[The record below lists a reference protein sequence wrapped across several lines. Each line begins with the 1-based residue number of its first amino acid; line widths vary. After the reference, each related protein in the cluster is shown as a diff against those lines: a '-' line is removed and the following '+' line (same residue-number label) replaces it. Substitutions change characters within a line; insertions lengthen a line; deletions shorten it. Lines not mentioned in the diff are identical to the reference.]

1 MKLRQTLICREGWYY
16 LVVLALVFAGAIL
29 REVNLLLI
37 LAGMLLGPVIFNWRA
52 MGLTLRGLEVRR
64 KMPEGVCAGDLL
76 VASVQ
81 LSNTRR
87 HVGSWAV
94 VVEDEVRREPSPN
107 GNQPRHEKPIRTG
120 VLFPYVPAGES
131 RSGAYRGRLPQRG
144 RYRLGPL
151 KISTRFPFGLFSR
164 TIDLGRVR
172 TLTVYPRLG
181 RLTRA
186 WATRHRESFAGA
198 HRRERR
204 HGPEGDFYGVREWRT
219 GDSRRWIHH
228 RSSARVG
235 KIVVRQFEQ
244 PRNRDVAVLID
255 LWKPKKSGQ
264 QHEENVEL
272 AVSFAATVVADLC
285 RKGGTNLLLGTPGDQ
300 PVYTSGPASTQ
311 LLNDTMQQ
319 LALVEARQDD
329 PLDKVLDGALR
340 RIDQGTEIILVGTR
354 PVDLTD
360 TKRFPSLW
368 SDPNRR
374 AAARGIRC
382 IDTSSEKLNE
392 YFRAE

>member
-1 MKLRQTLICREGWYY
+1 MRLRQTLICREGLYY
-16 LVVLALVFAGAIL
+16 LVVLALVFAGAML

-37 LAGMLLGPVIFNWRA
+37 LAGMLVGPVILNWRA
-52 MGLTLRGLEVRR
+52 MGVTLRGLEVQR
-64 KMPEGVCAGDLL
+64 KVPEGVCAGDLL
-76 VASVQ
+76 VANVQ

-87 HVGSWAV
+87 YVGSWAV
-94 VVEDEVRREPSPN
+94 VVEEEIRREPSPN
-107 GNQPRHEKPIRTG
+107 GNQPRREKPIRTG
-120 VLFPYVPAGES
+120 VLFPYVPAGQS
-131 RSGAYRGRLPQRG
+131 RNGAYHGRLPQRG
-144 RYRLGPL
+144 QYRFGPL

-164 TIDLGRVR
+164 TIDLGQVR
-172 TLTVYPRLG
+172 TLMVYPRLG

-186 WATRHRESFAGA
+186 WETRHRESFAGA

-244 PRNRDVAVLID
+244 PRNHDVAVLVD
-255 LWKPKKSGQ
+255 LWQPKKPKQ

-285 RKGGTNLLLGTPGDQ
+285 RKGGTNLLLGTPGDE
-300 PVYTSGPASTQ
+300 PEYVAGPASTQ
-311 LLNDTMQQ
+311 LLNDTMQR
-319 LALVEARQDD
+319 LAVAEAHQDD
-329 PLDKVLDGALR
+329 QLDKLLDGALQ
-340 RIDQGTEIILVGTR
+340 RIDQGTEIVLVGTR
-354 PVDLTD
+354 PIDLSDPT
-360 TKRFPSLW
+360 RFPSLW

-374 AAARGIRC
+374 GMGRRIRC
-382 IDTSSEKLNE
+382 IDTSSEELNE
-392 YFRAE
+392 YFQTE